1 MDTVDAEKKLQ
12 ERVLKWL
19 TKDLGYE
26 YIGNLE
32 DTDNLPVKPELLTKN
47 LKKRGYADDVIK
59 KAVDDLVKKTK
70 NQVDKLY
77 TVNMDVY
84 SALRYGRQGV
94 KDAKGRNPVTVHYI
108 DWKNAE
114 ENDFYVAE
122 EVTVLRRDGK
132 TRKRPDVVL
141 YVNGIALAVFELKSS
156 WVASGNGI
164 RQMITNQKPE
174 NIPQFFSTAQYLFA
188 GNEAEGLFYGTV
200 ETPDKFWLRWK
211 EDKNAADELS
221 LKIAAL
227 QGDEKNRLRR
237 GIISLCQKERF
248 LSLIYDFV
256 IFDAGHKKVVRHNQ
270 YFANIAARS
279 RIRAG
284 EGGIIWNTQGSGKS
298 LIMVWLTKW
307 IMENIPD
314 SRVVVITDREEL
326 DDQIESIFIDVGEK
340 VHRARSCDD
349 LRDVLTNHKEIHIIC
364 SLIHK
369 YGHNAGKDADIE
381 LYRKELLAAL
391 PKGFKSKGRIIGFI
405 DECHRT
411 NSGKLHEAVKA
422 VMPDAVLIGFTGTPL
437 LKKDKETSL
446 EIFGNYIHTYKFD
459 EGVADGV
466 VLDLRYEARDVDQ
479 DLTSQDKVDVWFD
492 SKTRG
497 LTARAKE
504 QLKQSWTSMNKL
516 FSSKHRLEKIAADI
530 LFDMETKP
538 RLKDD
543 RGTAMLVAGSIY
555 EACRY
560 WEIFQTAGFTKC
572 AIVTS
577 YEPTTAGVRTATSD
591 LSKNSEEEYKHKI
604 YTQMLNGQK
613 PEEFETETKKLFKEE
628 PAKMKLLIVRDK
640 LLTGFDAP
648 SATYLY
654 IDKSMRDHD
663 LFQAICR
670 VNRPDG
676 EDKDYGYII
685 DYMDLFRN
693 VQLAVTDYTG
703 DAFDNFDKEDVEGL
717 IKNRYDEAKA
727 EMDGS
732 RVSLAELLA
741 NVDEPKADTDYIAYF
756 CGEDGEEKEIV
767 ERRDTLYSLT
777 ASLSRSFAGCCDK
790 LISNYDYEEEDVNI
804 LRLEIAGYNKIKEM
818 IRLAS
823 NDYID
828 LKPYEADMRHIL
840 DTYIRAEDSKVI
852 SKLGDMTL
860 VELLLSSRTTTPSE
874 IIDDL
879 PGDKEAKAETI
890 ENNLKHEIIKK
901 AGEGTAQYRKLSEK
915 LKDIIKQR
923 KIGALSYE
931 EYLRQVVEL
940 VEAVMHPENDD
951 SYPEMIRESPARR
964 ELYDY
969 FDKNEELAAKMDE
982 AIRMVIEPGYKGN
995 FQKERQIKLAIC
1007 RVLESNGYTPEE
1019 ADDEEPQLM
1028 DFVKRQEEYDG

>member
-1 MDTVDAEKKLQ
+1 MQSVDAEKKLQ
-12 ERVLKWL
+12 GRVLKWL

-32 DTDNLPVKPELLTKN
+32 ETDNLPIIPELLTKN
-47 LKKRGYADDVIK
+47 LQKRGYADAVIK
-59 KAVDDLVKKTK
+59 KAVDELVLKTK

-77 TVNMDVY
+77 KVNMDVY

-94 KDAKGRNPVTVHYI
+94 KDAKGKNPVTVHYI
-108 DWKNAE
+108 DWKNVDK
-114 ENDFYVAE
+114 NDFYVAE

-164 RQMITNQKPE
+164 RQMLTNQKPE
-174 NIPQFFSTAQYLFA
+174 NIPNFFSTAQYLFA
-188 GNEAEGLFYGTV
+188 GNEAEGLFYGTI
-200 ETPDKFWLRWK
+200 ETPDKFWLQWK
-211 EDKNAADELS
+211 EDKNATDELS
-221 LKIAAL
+221 AKIAAL
-227 QGDEKNRLRR
+227 QGDDKNRLRK

-270 YFANIAARS
+270 YFANIAARA

-307 IMENIPD
+307 IIENIPD

-326 DDQIESIFIDVGEK
+326 DDQIESIFVNVGEKK
-340 VHRARSCDD
+340 VHRAKSCDD
-349 LRDVLTNHKEIHIIC
+349 LRDVLTNHKEIPIIC

-381 LYRKELLAAL
+381 MYRKELLAAL

-411 NSGKLHEAVKA
+411 NSGKLHEAVKT
-422 VMPDAVLIGFTGTPL
+422 VMPDALLIGFTGTPL
-437 LKKDKETSL
+437 LKSDKKNSL
-446 EIFGNYIHTYKFD
+446 LVFGTYIHTYKFD

-479 DLTSQDKVDVWFD
+479 ELTSQDKVDAWFE
-492 SKTRG
+492 SKTAC
-497 LTARAKE
+497 LTSRAKE

-516 FSSKHRLEKIAADI
+516 FSSKQRLERIAADI
-530 LFDMETKP
+530 IFDMETKP

-543 RGTAMLVAGSIY
+543 RGTAMLVAGSIF

-560 WEIFQTAGFTKC
+560 WEIFQSAGFTKC

-577 YEPTTAGVRTATSD
+577 YEPTTATVRTATSD
-591 LSKNSEEEYKHKI
+591 LSKKSEEEYKHKI

-613 PEEFETETKKLFKEE
+613 PEDFETEAKKLFREE

-676 EDKDYGYII
+676 EDKDYGYIV

-693 VQLAVTDYTG
+693 VQLAIKDYTG
-703 DAFDNFDKEDVEGL
+703 EAFEDFDKEDIEGL
-717 IKNRYDEAKA
+717 IKNSYDEAKA

-732 RVSLAELLA
+732 RASLTDLLT
-741 NVDEPKADTDYIAYF
+741 NVDEPKEDTDYIAYF
-756 CGEDGEEKEIV
+756 CGEDSEDKEMV

-777 ASLSRSFAGCCDK
+777 ASLSRSFAACCDK
-790 LISNYDYEEEDVNI
+790 LVSDYEYTESDLNA
-804 LRLEIAGYNKIKEM
+804 LRFEISGYNKIKEM
-818 IRLAS
+818 VRLAS

-852 SKLGDMTL
+852 SQLGDMTL
-860 VELLLSSRTTTPSE
+860 VELLLSSKTTTPKE

-879 PGDKEAKAETI
+879 PGDENAKAETI
-890 ENNLKHEIIKK
+890 EGNMKREIIKK
-901 AGEGTAQYRKLSEK
+901 AGAGTAQYKKLSEK

-940 VEAVMHPENDD
+940 AEAVMHPEKDD
-951 SYPEMIRESPARR
+951 DYPEAVRESPARR
-964 ELYDY
+964 GLYDH
-969 FDKNEELAAKMDE
+969 FQQDENLTVQVDE
-982 AIRMVIEPGYKGN
+982 AVREAVRPYWKGN
-995 FQKERQIKLAIC
+995 LQKTKEIWLAIC
-1007 RVLESNGYTPEE
+1007 DKLVSNGYTDDEAEAE
-1019 ADDEEPQLM
+1019 ADILM
-1028 DFVKRQEEYDG
+1028 EFTQRQEEYD